1 MEPTNFNAPP
11 RKLTLIAISGVVGLH
26 VLAAMALVAIK
37 PVPPIEKVMETPPI
51 EIQMI
56 TLPVEMQ
63 EPETVKK
70 NVKVENTP
78 APVPVSQVIPE
89 AKVAAK
95 SEPVKPKSTSTPI
108 TEPKI
113 KPESD
118 IKPKTETKPKAVEK
132 KEAQPSAIEKVAEKE
147 TQPIKQPEPMVTKD
161 NIQEETRAISKN
173 TAITAQ
179 AQAEKQRQIDAVQNA
194 QRAAE
199 AAAILDAQKAQEA
212 TQAKVQAK
220 AQQEAAMRE
229 QQAADAK
236 SAKAAKDT
244 AEKAAQEKAAQ
255 DKIKA
260 DQQAKAAKDAE
271 AAAKVQADAK
281 AKADV
286 AKAEAAS
293 NTPVNFS
300 ASNANWKSKPNF
312 SFPDRASR
320 GANSGD
326 TFNVVLVLRVN
337 KQGGIDSVRLAQSS
351 GNAILDKEAQRQVRS
366 GKFKPFMNNGAPVVG
381 NVTLPISYAVP

>member
-26 VLAAMALVAIK
+26 VLTAMALVAIK
-37 PVPPIEKVMETPPI
+37 PAPPIDKVMETPPI

-56 TLPVEMQ
+56 TLPVEVQ
-63 EPETVKK
+63 ELETVKEK
-70 NVKVENTP
+70 VKLENTP
-78 APVPVSQVIPE
+78 APTPVSQVIPE

-95 SEPVKPKSTSTPI
+95 PEPVKQKSTSTPI

-118 IKPKTETKPKAVEK
+118 IKPKPETKPKPVEK
-132 KEAQPSAIEKVAEKE
+132 AKPPVAHKRVEEKKPEPIVHQDDLVKE
-147 TQPIKQPEPMVTKD
+147 TRDIKNNAEA
-161 NIQEETRAISKN
+161 E
-173 TAITAQ
+173 Q
-179 AQAEKQRQIDAVQNA
+179 ALAEKQRQIDAVQNA

-199 AAAILDAQKAQEA
+199 AAAIFDAQKAQEA
-212 TQAKVQAK
+212 TQAAAQAK
-220 AQQEAAMRE
+220 AQQDSAMRE

-236 SAKAAKDT
+236 SAKAAKET

-255 DKIKA
+255 DKVKA

-271 AAAKVQADAK
+271 AAAKAQADAK
-281 AKADV
+281 AKADMT
-286 AKAEAAS
+286 KAEAAS